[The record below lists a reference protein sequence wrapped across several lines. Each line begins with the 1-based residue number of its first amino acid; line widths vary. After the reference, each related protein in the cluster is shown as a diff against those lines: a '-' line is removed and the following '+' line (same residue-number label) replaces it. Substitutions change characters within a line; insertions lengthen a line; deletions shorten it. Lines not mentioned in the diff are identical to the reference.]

1 MIIEVI
7 IFLRFRAVSSVVE
20 HLVYTNAL
28 TNALICSHLF
38 YRVKTREQRV
48 SHIIRN
54 ALKKLHQCK
63 KTV

>member
-1 MIIEVI
+1 MCKVRRNFQE
-7 IFLRFRAVSSVVE
+7 RAVSSVVE

-28 TNALICSHLF
+28 TNTLICSRSF